1 MVTRDRGCACVGRM
15 PVVVGGLLNV
25 LIPCDPTYYL
35 SASNGQPH
43 TYVRVLMWR
52 ADAHVAGLLRG
63 IFQRLDKVSEEVKE
77 LKEASPM

>member
-1 MVTRDRGCACVGRM
+1 MFEYLAIQ
-15 PVVVGGLLNV
+15 
-25 LIPCDPTYYL
+25 LITSL
-35 SASNGQPH
+35 HANGQPH
-43 TYVRVLMWR
+43 TYVCVLLWR